1 MTKESEILQERDL
14 AGIWTRLS
22 FKSRKPFN
30 KTAISEVGILFLL
43 HFFFS
48 LQFKYQRG
56 VFSMDLNSEAANE
69 KVARK
74 KNAIMKDL
82 SLGNTNCT
90 WVSSAPWF
98 S

>member
-1 MTKESEILQERDL
+1 
-14 AGIWTRLS
+14 
-22 FKSRKPFN
+22 
-30 KTAISEVGILFLL
+30 
-43 HFFFS
+43 
-48 LQFKYQRG
+48 
-56 VFSMDLNSEAANE
+56 MDLNSEAANE